1 MGSPLTNELEIIK
14 ILEGKIAHVIDYIN
28 KLSAENEK
36 LRQQTKDLRAEKKDM
51 EELIKRAGKLDEDV
65 KRYENERE
73 LIKGKIET
81 IINQIDK
88 LGI

>member
-1 MGSPLTNELEIIK
+1 LTNELERIK

>member
-1 MGSPLTNELEIIK
+1 
-14 ILEGKIAHVIDYIN
+14 
-28 KLSAENEK
+28 
-36 LRQQTKDLRAEKKDM
+36 M

>member
-1 MGSPLTNELEIIK
+1 M
-14 ILEGKIAHVIDYIN
+14 EGKIAHVIDYIN